1 MTDTLANPGRH
12 RSGTSA
18 GINDFWLADSLDSP
32 KRASA
37 RRDWWYR
44 GGPGVDS
51 EIRARFGHLVTRA
64 CNRDPEL
71 ADWQGTPDGALALIL
86 LLDQFTRNIH
96 RGTVRAYDGDVRA
109 FEVVEHAIG
118 CGLDTALH
126 PVACIWLYHPFHH
139 SEDRGEQDRGLD
151 LLRALK
157 QRADPAWRAYVDRSI
172 QGWTRHRDIVAR
184 FGRFPHRN
192 RVLGRPSTAEE
203 EAHMAAG
210 GESYGQGSQAGGA
223 AT

>member
-1 MTDTLANPGRH
+1 MTDTLASPGRH

-32 KRASA
+32 ERASA

-71 ADWQGTPDGALALIL
+71 ADWQETPDGALALIL

-96 RGTVRAYDGDVRA
+96 RGTVRAYDGDARA
-109 FEVVEHAIG
+109 FEVVEHAIER
-118 CGLDTALH
+118 GLDTR
-126 PVACIWLYHPFHH
+126 CTRW
-139 SEDRGEQDRGLD
+139 
-151 LLRALK
+151 
-157 QRADPAWRAYVDRSI
+157 PAS
-172 QGWTRHRDIVAR
+172 GSTT
-184 FGRFPHRN
+184 
-192 RVLGRPSTAEE
+192 PSTTPRT
-203 EAHMAAG
+203 AANRTADSTCCG
-210 GESYGQGSQAGGA
+210 P
-223 AT
+223 